1 MCVKIRII
9 FDYFARKNKYVI
21 LFTIINNSD
30 FYVRKNTSFFD
41 FSAHK
46 NQKKIFFT
54 QKVSFKRKIF
64 AQKVSLQRKILP
76 KKFLYKEIS
85 SLYEKYDYF
94 CNRKLHIKNFKNYE
108 NS

>member
-1 MCVKIRII
+1 MN
-9 FDYFARKNKYVI
+9 FA
-21 LFTIINNSD
+21 
-30 FYVRKNTSFFD
+30 D

-46 NQKKIFFT
+46 NQKKFSSPKKFLS
-54 QKVSFKRKIF
+54 KERFP
-64 AQKVSLQRKILP
+64 L

-108 NS
+108 NT